1 MSIMKQRIIYLAVA
15 IIVFGSVQAQDTV
28 RYGDSNYYC
37 IPHDST
43 ININYHEPLFFGAL
57 GLNYIE
63 YNTSTPLT
71 VYGIAVLSK
80 WIPHYVQVPGLTGS
94 SIRVDTTD
102 LNVDLYAMLLIKEG
116 GHYYHV
122 DSVRWR
128 PFSPNKYFEF
138 EQNRFTFQGRA
149 FDTVVPVYEF
159 YFSMPRVVVD
169 TFYVGIFSTY
179 ANFDSQGNRVSY
191 INGYN
196 RTDGDDEVGKTWP
209 LFLLAVESGGNT
221 IMTEV
226 FLRQGILQDGVMEI
240 VDTTFYHHYP
250 RIHVGGAFP
259 IIVPPDTDSFE
270 CLRVEDFRL
279 TGCVEGHPRFR
290 WDAQEGQG
298 PFQIAYGPADQPVDS
313 HRVASALRQPYV
325 LPDGGLDSTV
335 LYVAR
340 CRGRCHH
347 TCPLHDTIFWSEWSD
362 AVEFW
367 TGSRRPG
374 SEGIVSPD
382 DAVAFTLSPN
392 PARDEVTLTLGS
404 AAASPCVVVLRDEQ
418 GRELLRRRMEGG
430 EVTLSTRGLPAGL
443 YLTTLESPQGSSTQK
458 LVVER

>member
-1 MSIMKQRIIYLAVA
+1 MKQKIIYLVLVVL
-15 IIVFGSVQAQDTV
+15 VFGAVQAQDTV
-28 RYGDSNYYC
+28 RYGDSNYYHM
-37 IPHDST
+37 PHDS
-43 ININYHEPLFFGAL
+43 IIVIRSISHNALFGSY
-57 GLNYIE
+57 GHNYIE
-63 YNTSTPLT
+63 YTAGEPLT
-71 VYGIAVLSK
+71 IYGIAILSYYK
-80 WIPHYVQVPGLTGS
+80 PHFIEHNGARGS
-94 SIRVDTTD
+94 MMRVDTTAA
-102 LNVDLYAMLLIKEG
+102 NVDLYAMLLIKEG

-122 DSVRWR
+122 DSARWR

-138 EQNRFTFQGRA
+138 DQNHFTFHERG

-169 TFYVGIFSTY
+169 TFYVGIFSTF
-179 ANFDSQGNRVSY
+179 ANFDSQGNRVGY

-196 RTDGDDEVGKTWP
+196 GSDGGEVGKNWP
-209 LFLLAVESGGNT
+209 LFLLAIDSGGCSAL
-221 IMTEV
+221 EEQ
-226 FLRQGILQDGVMEI
+226 FCKAGRLQDGVVEI
-240 VDTTFYHHYP
+240 VDTSYYRLDGWP
-250 RIHVGGAFP
+250 RVIGGAFP

-270 CLRVEDFRL
+270 CPRVENFRL
-279 TGCVEGHPRFR
+279 TGYVDGHPKFG
-290 WDAQEGQG
+290 WDAQAGQG

-313 HRVASALRQPYV
+313 HRVAPAMKQPYV

-392 PARDEVTLTLGS
+392 PARDEVTLTVGS
-404 AAASPCVVVLRDEQ
+404 TVTSPCVVVIRDEQ
-418 GRELLRRRMEGG
+418 GRELLRQRMEGG

>member
-1 MSIMKQRIIYLAVA
+1 MKRKILILALLVL
-15 IIVFGSVQAQDTV
+15 VFGSVQAQDTV
-28 RYGDSNYYC
+28 RYGDSNYYHM
-37 IPHDST
+37 PHDS
-43 ININYHEPLFFGAL
+43 IIAIRSVSPNAPFDPLWLNYVEYCTREPL
-57 GLNYIE
+57 N
-63 YNTSTPLT
+63 
-71 VYGIAVLSK
+71 VYGIAILSYYK
-80 WIPHYVQVPGLTGS
+80 PHFMQSNFATGGLIS
-94 SIRVDTTD
+94 VDTTAA
-102 LNVDLYAMLLIKEG
+102 NVDLYAMLLIKEG

-138 EQNRFTFQGRA
+138 EQNRFTYHGRA

-159 YFSMPRVVVD
+159 YFSMPRVVAD
-169 TFYVGIFSTY
+169 TFYVGIFSTW
-179 ANFDSQGNRVSY
+179 ANFDRQGNRVSY
-191 INGYN
+191 INGYY
-196 RTDGDDEVGKTWP
+196 GSGADEVGKYWS
-209 LFLLAVESGGNT
+209 LLLLEVESGGNALLG
-221 IMTEV
+221 EQFYKRGV
-226 FLRQGILQDGVMEI
+226 LHDGVVEIIDTASYRME
-240 VDTTFYHHYP
+240 
-250 RIHVGGAFP
+250 RWSSWLGGAFP
-259 IIVPPDTDSFE
+259 IIVPPDTDIFE
-270 CLRVEDFRL
+270 CPGVENFRL
-279 TGCVEGHPRFR
+279 SSYVEGHPMFR

-313 HRVASALRQPYV
+313 HRVATAVRQPYV

-335 LYVAR
+335 LYAAR

-392 PARDEVTLTLGS
+392 PARDEVTVTVGS
-404 AAASPCVVVLRDEQ
+404 AAASPCVVVLRDGQ
-418 GRELLRRRMEGG
+418 GRELLRQRMEGG